1 MAEISCLLPEKC
13 VIRHPEI
20 SASDQRAA
28 NRKTWTIL
36 KGLER
41 MKKKTHHKGPLSP
54 RNLAALS
61 CGLFPIA
68 AFAQITQ
75 DIRIVTFNTQAD
87 VSKPTPAGALPY
99 LATVLEGIGQEKY
112 VGDNILQL
120 PDIIALQETTNNSTT
135 VVPLASDLNTYY
147 GSNIFATSTYQAT
160 TSDGD
165 TDGGGPNG
173 LIYNQNTMNLI

>member
-75 DIRIVTFNTQAD
+75 DIRIVTYNTQDD

-99 LATVLEGIGQEKY
+99 LATTIEGIGQEKY

-120 PDIIALQETTNNSTT
+120 PDILALQETTSNSVT
-135 VVPLASDLNTYY
+135 VEPLVNDLNSYY
-147 GSNIFATSTYQAT
+147 SSNIYSYSTYPAT
-160 TSDGD
+160 TDDGD
-165 TDGGGPNG
+165 TVTCGRAD
-173 LIYNQNTMNLI
+173 